1 MFGLGAIIRVF
12 RKTVGGL
19 QRADQLDA
27 TITSLEGEYAKP
39 VLATFTGVARYDAA
53 ERFLDATFV
62 RRLQTQPSDVERRNI
77 IRRYLD
83 RFHEEY
89 VMAKPD
95 LEGSP
100 ATRAEVVALGL
111 ALREIALTL
120 DDEIADFRARSA
132 VLLDENR
139 ASGTSTATLARQ
151 KVDEAILRLSG
162 EVRSSVERVE
172 RELHSSIDSSFSRHA
187 QDVSERLA
195 ISERDHLA
203 RVTALSAE
211 QGDRLTTQLA
221 DGLADG
227 ARRIDTVSEECR
239 RSINEHRQSIA
250 STIEVQDRRVTTSI
264 NAIRTAQESAETAG
278 RQRIDALTQAQAN
291 AFRMFKKSLTVDR
304 CLIAAALVI
313 AVIALFT

>member
-12 RKTVGGL
+12 RKTVGGF

-27 TITSLEGEYAKP
+27 TITSLESEYAKP
-39 VLATFTGVARYDAA
+39 VLATFNGVARYDAA
-53 ERFLDATFV
+53 ERFLDATLL

-95 LEGSP
+95 LAGTP
-100 ATRAEVVALGL
+100 ATRAEVVALGV

-132 VLLDENR
+132 VVLDEQR
-139 ASGTSTATLARQ
+139 ASGTSTAALARQ
-151 KVDEAILRLSG
+151 KVDEAVLRLSA

-172 RELHSSIDSSFSRHA
+172 RELQSNIESSFSRHT
-187 QDVSERLA
+187 QNVSEQLA
-195 ISERDHLA
+195 VSERDHIA
-203 RVTALSAE
+203 RLTVLSAE
-211 QGDRLTTQLA
+211 QGNRLAAQLA

-227 ARRIDTVSEECR
+227 TRRIEGVAEECR
-239 RSINEHRQSIA
+239 RSINEHRQAIA
-250 STIEVQDRRVTTSI
+250 STIEVHDRQLTMSI
-264 NAIRTAQESAETAG
+264 NAIRTAQASAETEG
-278 RQRIDALTQAQAN
+278 RQRIDALAQAQAT
-291 AFRMFKKSLTVDR
+291 AFSMFKKSLTVDR
-304 CLIAAALVI
+304 CLIAATLAI
-313 AVIALFT
+313 AVIALFK